1 MGNRGDGKNTY
12 ALYEELKHLRVSP
25 DAETPYIYK
34 RLDVQKNLSVED
46 RTWQIRIPIPKS
58 RSIRK
63 SLRTSDKSFAVMKA
77 EEMVIEIKVQLKQG
91 GSAFPFPV
99 ENLVAKFLVEKAH
112 RIRGEWEGKEDAG
125 RKSIT
130 QQRFQLIEGKLR
142 NYLIPFLGSKTDV
155 RGVPVSK
162 FKNWERWRKEH
173 NTRKEMGMP
182 KAVTIQNE
190 MGVIRECWRWGMD
203 NGYIPL
209 HPKLP
214 FHDENLISDDKMRRD
229 TWEANEWNSFSRK
242 LRDWLNSVANKNE
255 DNNWD
260 AFVAYQMVFF
270 LANSGMRLGE
280 VVKVRNKDV
289 RFYKRQTPEYRNKEM
304 VCVLVQVHKS
314 TKTGAREVNAMGGE
328 FAKRIFVKSK
338 FQRKNDFLFAHLDG
352 SPFTTKQFRTWFQRM
367 IAFTDENER
376 WGKEFVPYSLRHLY
390 ATTRLQNGTSKGAL
404 CENMGVTEPYLRKHY
419 SHYLTRLATDDLM
432 KINKSIGLGGKVFS
446 KDDFLLPEPSK

>member
-12 ALYEELKHLRVSP
+12 ALYEELKHLRVTT

-63 SLRTSDKSFAVMKA
+63 SLRTSDKTIAVMKA
-77 EEMVIEIKVQLKQG
+77 EEMVIEVKVQLKQG
-91 GSAFPFPV
+91 GSALPFPV
-99 ENLVAKFLVEKAH
+99 EDLVAKFLVEKAH
-112 RIRGEWEGKEDAG
+112 RVRGEWEGKADAG

-142 NYLIPFLGSKTDV
+142 NYVVPFLGKKTDV

-162 FKNWERWRKEH
+162 WKTWERWRKE
-173 NTRKEMGMP
+173 NNSRKEMGTP
-182 KAVTIQNE
+182 KAITIQNE
-190 MGVIRECWRWGMD
+190 MGVIRELWKYGMD

-214 FHDENLISDDKMRRD
+214 FHDENLIGDDKMARD
-229 TWEANEWNSFSRK
+229 TWEANEWNSFSRR
-242 LRDWLNSVANKNE
+242 LRDWLNNAATKN
-255 DNNWD
+255 DDDNWD

-280 VVKVRNKDV
+280 LVKVRNKDV
-289 RFYKRQTPEYRNKEM
+289 RFYKRQMPEYKNKEM
-304 VCVLVQVHKS
+304 VCALVQVHKS
-314 TKTGAREVNAMGGE
+314 TKTGAREVNAMGGD
-328 FAKRIFVKSK
+328 FAKRVFVKSK
-338 FQRKNDFLFAHLDG
+338 FQRKNDFLFTHLDG

-376 WGKEFVPYSLRHLY
+376 WGKNLVPYSLRHLY

-432 KINKSIGLGGKVFS
+432 KINKDIGLGGKVFS